1 MSASTLTAASLR
13 KPIIGW
19 AFYDWANSAFAT
31 TVMVAFFPVFFK
43 QYWSADVSVQEST
56 FWLGITN
63 GAASFLLAIMAP
75 LLGTIGDHGGARL
88 RFLLVFTILGVLAT
102 GALSLVGHGAWPWA
116 ALLFALASIGFWGGI
131 IFYDSLLID
140 VAPRERMDAVSG
152 LGYACGYL
160 GGGALLVINVWMTL
174 DPATFGLQDATAAV
188 KASFVSVALW
198 WALFSIPTFLWV
210 KERASIRGAVPQ
222 LFSVSLARESFSEL
236 ARTFREI
243 RRYRGVWL
251 FLLSYW
257 LYIDGVNTIQKMAV
271 DYGMSLGLTTSRLIQ
286 AILLVQFIGFPAS
299 LLFGWLGQ
307 RISPLVGIF
316 ICIGVYTLVT
326 IYATQL
332 TTDIEFF
339 IMAIAIGCVQGGIQ
353 ALSRSYYGRL
363 IPPERSGEFYGFY
376 NMMGKFAAVLGPLLV
391 GTTALLTNSSRLAIL
406 SIVILFVA
414 GAALLR
420 YSTRQVTVE
429 GEGGERAGTSAH

>member
-1 MSASTLTAASLR
+1 MSASTVTASSFR

-31 TVMVAFFPVFFK
+31 TVMVVFFPVFFK
-43 QYWSADVSVQEST
+43 QYWSADVSAQQST
-56 FWLGITN
+56 FWLGIAN
-63 GAASFLLAIMAP
+63 GGASFLLAVMAP
-75 LLGTIGDHGGARL
+75 LLGTLGDRGGSRL
-88 RFLLVFTILGVLAT
+88 RFLLVFTVLGVLAT
-102 GALSLVGHGAWPWA
+102 GALSLVGQGAWLWA
-116 ALLFALASIGFWGGI
+116 ALLFALASIGFWGGT

-140 VAPRERMDAVSG
+140 VAARDRIDTVSG
-152 LGYACGYL
+152 AGYAFGYL
-160 GGGALLVINVWMTL
+160 GGGVLLVINVWMTL
-174 DPATFGLQDATAAV
+174 DPAFFGLADAAAAI
-188 KASFVSVALW
+188 KASFITVAVW
-198 WALFSIPTFLWV
+198 WALFSIPTFVWVRERPAPAGNASQFLSVALV
-210 KERASIRGAVPQ
+210 KE
-222 LFSVSLARESFSEL
+222 SFAEL
-236 ARTFREI
+236 ARTFREV
-243 RRYRGVWL
+243 RRYRAAWL

-271 DYGMSLGLTTSRLIQ
+271 DYGMSIGLETSSLIQ
-286 AILLVQFIGFPAS
+286 AILLVQFIGFPAA

-307 RISPLVGIF
+307 RISPIVGIF

-332 TTDIEFF
+332 TTTTEFF
-339 IMAIAIGCVQGGIQ
+339 IMAVAIGCVQGGIQ

-376 NMMGKFAAVLGPLLV
+376 NMMGKFAAVLGPLLM
-391 GTTALLTNSSRLAIL
+391 GTTALVTGSSRIAIL

-420 YSTRQVTVE
+420 FSAR
-429 GEGGERAGTSAH
+429 RAAEPSQMAAHVSEA